1 MTIWHAT
8 DVAKFL
14 GVPVTSVYSYAKRGT
29 IPAVKIGKHW
39 MFNKEEVEWLLTR
52 DGWKWYSTV
61 GLLDSNLNKPEGGRR
76 HVRRKTKRTSSRQ

>member
-1 MTIWHAT
+1 MTVWHAT

-61 GLLDSNLNKPEGGRR
+61 GLLDSNTNKPKGGRR
-76 HVRRKTKRTSSRQ
+76 HVRRKTQSRPSR